1 MIGSF
6 LHKGLRDL
14 FETGSS
20 SKVQKSLVE
29 RTLRRLDAINA
40 AKTPEALNLPFMVC
54 KVNPSVTACKV
65 R

>member
-14 FETGSS
+14 YETGSS

-40 AKTPEALNLPFMVC
+40 AKTPETLNGAGKTL
-54 KVNPSVTACKV
+54 
-65 R
+65 